1 MILPI
6 TVASDTFGGNRL
18 WGGRACDGLGSVT
31 ACPVIGVKVS
41 LKANPSG
48 LTAED
53 VEGLLVACEVGPP
66 GGVYTK
72 TG

>member
-1 MILPI
+1 M
-6 TVASDTFGGNRL
+6 TG
-18 WGGRACDGLGSVT
+18 GLGSVT

-66 GGVYTK
+66 GGVCTK

>member
-6 TVASDTFGGNRL
+6 TVASGG
-18 WGGRACDGLGSVT
+18 GACDLTGGLGSVT

-72 TG
+72 MG